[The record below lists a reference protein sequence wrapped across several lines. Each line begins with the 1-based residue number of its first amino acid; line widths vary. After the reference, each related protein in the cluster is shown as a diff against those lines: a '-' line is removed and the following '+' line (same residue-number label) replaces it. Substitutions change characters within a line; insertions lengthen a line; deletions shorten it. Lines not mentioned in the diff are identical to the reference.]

1 MLILLIKNVD
11 QELNSKLCT
20 LFPDRVLPVMSSL
33 LINNENSFGR
43 LGRFHWCI
51 GVSSWASYKTKIL
64 KVPSEPLKREQIK
77 IVYVQIYNRSFLVNI
92 NSSMAYKNF

>member
-20 LFPDRVLPVMSSL
+20 LFPDRVLPAMSSL

-43 LGRFHWCI
+43 LGRLLEYH
-51 GVSSWASYKTKIL
+51 AEQATKQKYL
-64 KVPSEPLKREQIK
+64 KFLQNHLKE
-77 IVYVQIYNRSFLVNI
+77 NRLKLYMFRSTIDL
-92 NSSMAYKNF
+92 SLLT